1 MGKNIPLRIAGLHA
15 RREGGAGL
23 GDFVQQSGRACG
35 WNRLCAWAPFESR
48 AMPDF
53 QPNQVA
59 TLAKPIAVIRWCVTS
74 APTRPLEPTEPVFR
88 L

>member
-1 MGKNIPLRIAGLHA
+1 
-15 RREGGAGL
+15 
-23 GDFVQQSGRACG
+23 
-35 WNRLCAWAPFESR
+35 
-48 AMPDF
+48 MPDF